1 MRTMKLTEC
10 FDDGGRRSDIASV
23 VSGRCT
29 TARAEA
35 AVSSRVPD
43 TVPSGHLEASRVRQG
58 RRRPVGQGRAL
69 LSTPGDE
76 VSRLTGTSRV
86 VVVVTFRVAL
96 THRQKTPL

>member
-1 MRTMKLTEC
+1 MHLASLRYAGGQMRTMKFSDY
-10 FDDGGRRSDIASV
+10 FDNGGSRSDIASV

-43 TVPSGHLEASRVRQG
+43 AVPSGHLEAPRVRQG
-58 RRRPVGQGRAL
+58 RRHPVGQGRAL

-76 VSRLTGTSRV
+76 VSRLTGTSSS
-86 VVVVTFRVAL
+86 
-96 THRQKTPL
+96 PSE